1 MAQQSERWKRLR
13 TRPITTAV
21 SQGPPLVDR
30 ATCRPCSCAGEGRP
44 LSTLLCLDSL
54 PPATGM
60 NDLSRSRRQGLGL
73 TTLTS
78 PHPPGIQSTLQI
90 PVGTVTSSSPGWL
103 PRPGTPT
110 HSPTPLDDGR
120 GYRYMVASSPPGQSW
135 QYQYQLLDFCVS
147 RVSATGKQCL
157 VYALNRQP
165 TARQGLPLPVSVL
178 GRIACLVLFS
188 TPKSVPYRLQGDPPV
203 AMD

>member
-13 TRPITTAV
+13 RRPTTAV

-60 NDLSRSRRQGLGL
+60 NDLSRSRRQGSGL

-78 PHPPGIQSTLQI
+78 PHPPGIQPTLQI
-90 PVGTVTSSSPGWL
+90 PVGTATSSSPGWL

-110 HSPTPLDDGR
+110 HSPVPLDDGR
-120 GYRYMVASSPPGQSW
+120 GYRYMVASSPRPILAVPVPTAG
-135 QYQYQLLDFCVS
+135 LLCLSCFRDWKAVS
-147 RVSATGKQCL
+147 RVCPKQTANSSPGAAASCL
-157 VYALNRQP
+157 G
-165 TARQGLPLPVSVL
+165 TWVSCLFGVVL
-178 GRIACLVLFS
+178 YS
-188 TPKSVPYRLQGDPPV
+188 KSVPYRLQGDPPV